1 MSVLFKLET
10 KFFSIKSMII
20 LSIIKAMTDG
30 SSEKHVKYI
39 LNHIDK
45 NIWESITD
53 KAISKMPKYKIAI

>member
-1 MSVLFKLET
+1 
-10 KFFSIKSMII
+10 MII

-53 KAISKMPKYKIAI
+53 KAISKMPKYKIAF